1 MSKLPYRYAT
11 SIAIGAACLV
21 SGCAIA
27 PGSDGNSARDS
38 TPSASSRET
47 STAPSRPKPA
57 AAAKQGEDRSG
68 TKQVGKASF
77 YSDKFAGRKMADGT
91 RMDPQNDNAASK
103 TLPLGTTA
111 KVTNLDTGRSAVV
124 TIQDRGPYVK
134 GRIVDVSPATARELG
149 ISREDGVA
157 NVEVVPLSVPS
168 KTAGEAKR

>member
-1 MSKLPYRYAT
+1 MSKLLYRYAT

-27 PGSDGNSARDS
+27 PGSDSNAARDS
-38 TPSASSRET
+38 TPSANSRET
-47 STAPSRPKPA
+47 STAPSQPKRA
-57 AAAKQGEDRSG
+57 AAAKQGQDRSG

-77 YSDKFAGRKMADGT
+77 YSDKFAGRKMANGT
-91 RMDPQNDNAASK
+91 RMDPQDDNAASK
-103 TLPLGTTA
+103 TLPLGSTA

-157 NVEVVPLSVPS
+157 SVEVVPLSMPS
-168 KTAGEAKR
+168 KTASEAKR